1 MTVYVE
7 YAFLENFLLDG
18 MLLYL
23 SFHAAKT
30 RLSWKKLLFSA
41 ALGGAFALF
50 FPLLILPPP
59 LEYFLKFAFA
69 FLLCL
74 LAFPRLK
81 SKKDVGRYALT
92 CACFFFFS
100 FALAGAIFG
109 LYSGFAFQEGGYF
122 FGQLPF
128 SVLLI
133 FACCLFLLFR
143 FLLKKIYEKRALHS
157 HIYDCAILYNKRRVA
172 ILGYLDSGNL
182 ASKFGVPVCFV
193 SPDIVF
199 DFWENEYYSPQE
211 FIAIETLGGEKT
223 LPLYCGELEIKVN
236 NKNLIK
242 KQVYFAPSAHIVSR
256 EYKMLLQANILD

>member
-1 MTVYVE
+1 MTVYIE

-23 SFHAAKT
+23 SFHAAKI
-30 RLSWKKLLFSA
+30 RFSRKKLLFSA
-41 ALGGAFALF
+41 ALGGVFALA
-50 FPLLILPPP
+50 FPLLILPPL
-59 LEYFLKFAFA
+59 LEYLLKFAFA

-81 SKKDVGRYALT
+81 SKKEAGRYALT
-92 CACFFFFS
+92 CACFLLFS
-100 FALAGAIFG
+100 FSLAGAIFAF
-109 LYSGFAFQEGGYF
+109 YSGFSLQEEGYF
-122 FGQLPF
+122 IGQLPF
-128 SVLLI
+128 SLLLVFAFS
-133 FACCLFLLFR
+133 FACFLR
-143 FLLKKIYEKRALHS
+143 FLVNKIYQKRARHR
-157 HIYDCAILYNKRRVA
+157 HVYDCAILCGKRRVA

-182 ASKFGVPVCFV
+182 ATKFGVPVCFV

-199 DFWENEYYSPQE
+199 DFWEEECFSPEE

-223 LPLYCGELEIKVN
+223 LPLFRGGLEIKSSGQI
-236 NKNLIK
+236 LIK